1 MALLLMV
8 CIGVVAQ
15 MKRYDTDFFLSRKNF
30 VMTIPIEIERGQIY
44 LPVRMQGRQY
54 RFKLDTGASQ
64 GVIYDDVDIE
74 GLRELGFIK
83 SEDAVGQSHQVT
95 TVELPPLMLDSLIIS
110 GFKVQRMKRN
120 VRRQGEDGIIGF
132 ALFHR
137 GIAAKI
143 DCRDSVMILTDRK
156 AYFKRAQ
163 GEALRYRLKWH
174 VPYVNI
180 SPFEGTTEE
189 VLFDSGSPLLYAIN
203 NERFAQM
210 LATAPS
216 VERQIEGVTYGSHA
230 IGHFGSERSHQITL
244 LSLDSLR
251 WGNFIL
257 QEVHCA
263 TVQGGSHI
271 GASLLRY
278 GAMIID
284 PFRKQLVF
292 QPYDGLTSCVVAN
305 RRPDVVIV
313 EKDGKAMIGMVME
326 QGRAWQAGFRHDYI
340 IEKVDGEPITF
351 DQFNSYRWVKDQEYE
366 FTLPTAYRHPHYPP
380 LHLAPAVQSKI
391 KSLGNCR
398 GILLFY

>member
-1 MALLLMV
+1 MV

-366 FTLPTAYRHPHYPP
+366 FTLRLP
-380 LHLAPAVQSKI
+380 I
-391 KSLGNCR
+391 
-398 GILLFY
+398 GILTTLRSIWPLQYNQK

>member
-1 MALLLMV
+1 MV

-15 MKRYDTDFFLSRKNF
+15 MKRYDTDFFLSPKNF

-366 FTLPTAYRHPHYPP
+366 FTLRQP
-380 LHLAPAVQSKI
+380 I
-391 KSLGNCR
+391 
-398 GILLFY
+398 GILTTLRSIWPLQYNQK

>member
-1 MALLLMV
+1 MV

-366 FTLPTAYRHPHYPP
+366 FTLRLP
-380 LHLAPAVQSKI
+380 I
-391 KSLGNCR
+391 
-398 GILLFY
+398 GILTILRSIWPLQYNQK

>member
-1 MALLLMV
+1 MLKRLAILLWAVALWNSAT
-8 CIGVVAQ
+8 AQ
-15 MKRYDTDFFLSRKNF
+15 SQLKRYDTDFRLSQKNF
-30 VMTIPIEIERGQIY
+30 VMTVPIEIERGQIY
-44 LPVRMQGRQY
+44 LPVTIQGRQY

-74 GLRELGFIK
+74 GLKVLGFIQ
-83 SEDAVGQSHQVT
+83 SEDAAGQSRRVT
-95 TVELPPLMLDSLIIS
+95 TVELPPFRLDSLTIS
-110 GFKVQRMKRN
+110 GFKVQRMHRL
-120 VRRQGEDGIIGF
+120 VIREDEDGIIGF

-137 GIAAKI
+137 GLAAKI
-143 DCRDSVMILTDRK
+143 DTRARLMTLTDRK
-156 AYFKRAQ
+156 KYFRREH
-163 GEALRYRLKWH
+163 GEALKYRLKWH
-174 VPYVNI
+174 VPYINI
-180 SPFEGTTEE
+180 CPFVGTQDEA
-189 VLFDSGSPLLYAIN
+189 LFDSGSPLLYAVN
-203 NERFAQM
+203 GQRFAQM
-210 LATAPS
+210 QASVSS
-216 VERQIEGVTYGSHA
+216 VEHQIEGITYGSHA
-230 IGHFGSERSHQITL
+230 IGHFGSERSHQIIL

-251 WGNFIL
+251 WGDFIL

-263 TVQGGSHI
+263 TIQGGSHI

-351 DQFNSYRWVKDQEYE
+351 DQFNSYRWVRDQEYE
-366 FTLPTAYRHPHYPP
+366 FTLRLP
-380 LHLAPAVQSKI
+380 I
-391 KSLGNCR
+391 
-398 GILLFY
+398 GILTTLRSIWPLQYNQK

>member
-1 MALLLMV
+1 
-8 CIGVVAQ
+8 
-15 MKRYDTDFFLSRKNF
+15 MKRYDTDFLLSRRNF
-30 VMTIPIEIERGQIY
+30 VMTVPIEIERGQIY
-44 LPVRMQGRQY
+44 LPVTMQGRQY

-64 GVIYDDVDIE
+64 GVIYDDVDVV
-74 GLRELGFIK
+74 GLKELGFIK
-83 SEDAVGQSHQVT
+83 SEDAVGQSHEVT
-95 TVELPPLMLDSLIIS
+95 TVELPPLMLDSLTIS

-143 DCRDSVMILTDRK
+143 DTRDSVMTMTDRK

-174 VPYVNI
+174 VPYVMI
-180 SPFEGTTEE
+180 SPFEGATDE

-203 NERFAQM
+203 SERFAQM
-210 LATAPS
+210 QASAPS
-216 VERQIEGVTYGSHA
+216 VADQIEGITFGSHA
-230 IGHFGSERSHQITL
+230 IGHFGSEHSHQITML
-244 LSLDSLR
+244 CLDSLK
-251 WGNFIL
+251 WGGFSL
-257 QEVHCA
+257 QEVHCN

-271 GASLLRY
+271 GAPLLRY

-292 QPYDGLTSCVVAN
+292 QPYDGLTSCIVAN

-313 EKDGKAMIGMVME
+313 EKEGKAMIGMVME
-326 QGRAWQAGFRHDYI
+326 QGKAWEAGFRHDYI

-366 FTLPTAYRHPHYPP
+366 FTLRLP
-380 LHLAPAVQSKI
+380 I
-391 KSLGNCR
+391 
-398 GILLFY
+398 GILTTIRSIWPLQFNQK

>member
-83 SEDAVGQSHQVT
+83 SEDAVGQSHKVT

-271 GASLLRY
+271 GAPLLRY

-284 PFRKQLVF
+284 PFRKQLIF
-292 QPYDGLTSCVVAN
+292 QPYDGQTSCIVAN
-305 RRPDVVIV
+305 RRPDIVIV
-313 EKDGKAMIGMVME
+313 EKEGKAMIGMVME
-326 QGRAWQAGFRHDYI
+326 QGKAWEAGFRHDYI
-340 IEKVDGEPITF
+340 IEKVDGESITF

-366 FTLPTAYRHPHYPP
+366 FTLRLP
-380 LHLAPAVQSKI
+380 I
-391 KSLGNCR
+391 
-398 GILLFY
+398 GILTKLRSIWPLQYNQK